1 MSQRYGNS
9 HVIQNMI
16 KNNNGEIIGY
26 SLENGEIIMTEEA
39 ESLRVQGKISD
50 ALLDIDEKFNK

>member
-1 MSQRYGNS
+1 
-9 HVIQNMI
+9 MI

-50 ALLDIDEKFNK
+50 AMLDIDEKFNK